1 MPWGTDV
8 KSSTVGVGTRAP
20 DFTLPAT
27 DGRDRRL
34 GDCLG
39 SKAIVLFYRGHWCGA
54 CRAHLGAL
62 RRCYALF
69 EDAGALVLPISA
81 EPLALAREG
90 VERDRLPFA
99 VLADE
104 SLATIDRYGVRHLDE
119 PEGRAIAR
127 PAVFVLDRDGVVRF
141 AHVGEAPRDRP
152 NHDLVLLALEAIP

>member
-1 MPWGTDV
+1 
-8 KSSTVGVGTRAP
+8 
-20 DFTLPAT
+20 
-27 DGRDRRL
+27 
-34 GDCLG
+34 
-39 SKAIVLFYRGHWCGA
+39 VLFYRGHWCGA

-62 RRCYALF
+62 RRSYVLF
-69 EDAGALVLPISA
+69 EDAGAVVLPISS
-81 EPLALAREG
+81 EPLARAREG

-104 SLATIDRYGVRHLDE
+104 SLATIDRYGVRHDDE

-152 NHDLVLLALEAIP
+152 SHDLVLLALEAIP

>member
-1 MPWGTDV
+1 MKSGTV
-8 KSSTVGVGTRAP
+8 AVGDHAP

-27 DGRDRRL
+27 DGRQRRL
-34 GDCLG
+34 SECRGH
-39 SKAIVLFYRGHWCGA
+39 KAVVLFYRGHWCGA

-62 RRCYALF
+62 RRSYVLF
-69 EDAGALVLPISA
+69 EDAGAVVLPISS

-90 VERDRLPFA
+90 VARDRLPFA